1 MLTLELAQ
9 PRTGLAWQSLYS
21 ICHIPRRKN
30 TIEGMEAA
38 ITALLADKGG
48 RGGADS
54 DGYKKSVILY

>member
-38 ITALLADKGG
+38 ITALLADE
-48 RGGADS
+48 GAEVELIPTATR
-54 DGYKKSVILY
+54 KV

>member
-30 TIEGMEAA
+30 KRQGTEAA
-38 ITALLADKGG
+38 ITALLAGEGTEEEPIPTATRK
-48 RGGADS
+48 
-54 DGYKKSVILY
+54 V